1 MNNPIRLFTLAYAGG
16 NAYIY
21 NSWKKSLQPQIELIP
36 IELPGHGARIAEPLV
51 SDTQSIVND
60 IWQHIQPYFQDQ
72 CPFAFFGHSMGS
84 ILAFEMIHKV
94 YTETGR
100 YPVTSLFSGRVAP
113 HIPSKKEWSKLPDQ
127 AFIEKVITLGGIPDV
142 ILEHKELLDM
152 IIPVLRADF
161 KLVEQYR
168 YNRQYKVFPFLITV
182 LTGKED
188 QMTTKDIQA
197 WNEYS
202 SLPITFKSYEGGH
215 FFINTCAEQVLTDIR
230 TILLQHERS
239 ISL

>member
-1 MNNPIRLFTLAYAGG
+1 MNNKIRLFTLAYAGG

-21 NSWKKSLQPQIELIP
+21 NSWKKLLQPQIELIP

-51 SDTQSIVND
+51 SDTPRIVDD
-60 IWQHIQPYFQDQ
+60 IWQHIQPYFQDPR
-72 CPFAFFGHSMGS
+72 PFAFFGHSMGS

-100 YPVTSLFSGRVAP
+100 YPVTALFSGRVAP
-113 HIPSKKEWSKLPDQ
+113 HIRSEKQWSKLSDQ

-161 KLVEQYR
+161 SLVEQYR
-168 YNRQYKVFPFLITV
+168 YDRQYKVFPFPITV
-182 LTGKED
+182 LTGKQD
-188 QMTTKDIQA
+188 QMTTVDIEA
-197 WNEYS
+197 WSEYS
-202 SLPITFKSYEGGH
+202 SLDVTFKSYDGGH

-230 TILLQHERS
+230 KILLEHERS